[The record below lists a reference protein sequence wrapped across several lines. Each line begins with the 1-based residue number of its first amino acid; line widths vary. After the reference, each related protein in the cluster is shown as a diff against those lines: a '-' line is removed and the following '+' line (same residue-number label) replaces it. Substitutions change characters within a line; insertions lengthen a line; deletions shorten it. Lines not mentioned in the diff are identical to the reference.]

1 MKVDTKLVN
10 LALGLFPSSMNAQS
24 PVLPPLLFQFPDNK
38 HLGSEYVMVQVL
50 GSLPPTWGMWT
61 ELLLPGFGL
70 PQPHLLKGLQTNK
83 TK

>member
-38 HLGSEYVMVQVL
+38 HLGSEYVMDPYHPHGVCGQNSCFL
-50 GSLPPTWGMWT
+50 ALACLSPTC
-61 ELLLPGFGL
+61 
-70 PQPHLLKGLQTNK
+70 
-83 TK
+83 